1 MANLDLKALLQ
12 GIKPVPSVPSKSATN
27 FGPSNQNPNN
37 FTTANQNPT
46 NFTTANQ
53 NPTESAGYQ
62 DYGKYIEL
70 LLESSSAPKTN
81 RLSNFLKFSYIFSD
95 EYQVID
101 EYNQDDAYSRS
112 SYDHD
117 VHDRRHSRSRSRDR
131 DIRKPTTASS
141 NNTQLPV
148 CQWYSQRGVCRRFKS
163 LCPKSHPGSIST
175 QNGMVHERPKG
186 GGQEKD
192 SRVAN
197 NTSRSR
203 EYRRSRSRSR
213 ERFPRRSRSRERD
226 SRPRTRRSRSRSRER
241 IYGHSRRRS
250 RSQERHNRLTEQQVP
265 PTITSTDINL
275 TENNIISQP
284 DITQPDVNPIS
295 TDITKPPPSMMTQ
308 ILDSIKTK
316 AGLGETQPENPVIV
330 KPLIMPIKSL
340 AQDLGENIMAK
351 SEGFKEDI
359 TKRRLE
365 KNDRRR
371 SRSRENRRSRSR
383 SGSRSRR
390 RFTEE
395 KSDRSIRDRRRSRSK
410 SRDNNRRTR
419 SRSREVSKRRFTE
432 EKIDRKPEAASNNA
446 SNGASTK
453 KLIPYGDSDEEN
465 ASKKL
470 IPYEDSESGEDD
482 DGNWKRK
489 NRN

>member
-46 NFTTANQ
+46 NFTSVNQ
-53 NPTESAGYQ
+53 NPTESGGYQ

-70 LLESSSAPKTN
+70 FLESFSAPSVLHQLFT
-81 RLSNFLKFSYIFSD
+81 FIYFSD

-101 EYNQDDAYSRS
+101 EYNQDDTYSRS
-112 SYDHD
+112 SYDYD

-131 DIRKPTTASS
+131 DIRKPATASS

-192 SRVAN
+192 TRVP
-197 NTSRSR
+197 NTNTTRSR

-241 IYGHSRRRS
+241 IYGHIRRRS

>member
-27 FGPSNQNPNN
+27 FRPSNQNQNN
-37 FTTANQNPT
+37 FTSANQNPT

-53 NPTESAGYQ
+53 NPTESSGYQ
-62 DYGKYIEL
+62 DY
-70 LLESSSAPKTN
+70 
-81 RLSNFLKFSYIFSD
+81 D

-101 EYNQDDAYSRS
+101 EYNQDDTYSRS

-175 QNGMVHERPKG
+175 QNGMVHERPK
-186 GGQEKD
+186 D
-192 SRVAN
+192 SRVEN

-250 RSQERHNRLTEQQVP
+250 RSRERHNRLTEQQVP

-365 KNDRRR
+365 KNERRR

-410 SRDNNRRTR
+410 SRDKTRRTR

-432 EKIDRKPEAASNNA
+432 EKIDKKPEEASNNA

>member
-27 FGPSNQNPNN
+27 FRPSNQNQNN
-37 FTTANQNPT
+37 FTSANQNPT

-62 DYGKYIEL
+62 DY
-70 LLESSSAPKTN
+70 
-81 RLSNFLKFSYIFSD
+81 D

-101 EYNQDDAYSRS
+101 EYNQDDTYSRS

-175 QNGMVHERPKG
+175 QNGMVHERPK
-186 GGQEKD
+186 D
-192 SRVAN
+192 SRVEN

-250 RSQERHNRLTEQQVP
+250 RSRERHNRLTEQQVP

-316 AGLGETQPENPVIV
+316 AGLGETQPENPTIV

-365 KNDRRR
+365 KNDRKR

-383 SGSRSRR
+383 SRSRSRR

-410 SRDNNRRTR
+410 SRDKTRRTR

-432 EKIDRKPEAASNNA
+432 EKIDKKPEEASNNA